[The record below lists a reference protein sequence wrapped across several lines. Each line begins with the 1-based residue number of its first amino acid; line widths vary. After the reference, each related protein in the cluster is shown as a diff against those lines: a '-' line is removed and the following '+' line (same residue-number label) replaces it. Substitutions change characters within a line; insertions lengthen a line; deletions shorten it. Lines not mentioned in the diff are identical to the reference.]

1 MALLSGYLRLLS
13 VVLMMIVTGSVFI
26 SSALQ
31 NSLCQLNVPF
41 MTLPFN
47 FVAVICFLTWQT
59 DRQSEVVELS
69 GNSSLQVGRLV
80 EGAVLSLGQ
89 VYAIHGLAP
98 SLVMW
103 AAVSLYS
110 PLLASLSALGASI
123 GSLLPLLLLGR

>member
-1 MALLSGYLRLLS
+1 
-13 VVLMMIVTGSVFI
+13 MMILTGSVFI

-59 DRQSEVVELS
+59 DQSEVVELS
-69 GNSSLQVGRLV
+69 GNSSLEVGRLV